1 MRVDPTGPAGRCLT
15 WYGLFG
21 APVAWTLFHVAEVG
35 IATGVCSPA
44 GVRVEASQ
52 EPWSILVTIVCAAIA
67 FGALLAAG
75 LVWLTTRGVHDDAA
89 PPVGRIHFLAV
100 VGIVITPLF
109 IAIILMAGIGGTGLG
124 CTQG

>member
-1 MRVDPTGPAGRCLT
+1 MRVDPTGLAGRLLT
-15 WYGLFG
+15 WYGLLG
-21 APVAWTLFHVAEVG
+21 APAAWTLFHVAGVG
-35 IATGVCSPA
+35 IATGVCSPV
-44 GVRVEASQ
+44 GVRVDASP

-67 FGALLAAG
+67 LGALVAAAI
-75 LVWLTTRGVHDDAA
+75 VWLATRGVEDDAA

-100 VGIVITPLF
+100 VGLAITPLF